1 LTVLELRELFKH
13 YHVGDGNP
21 IRAVD
26 GVSMRVAAGE
36 FVALYGPSGSGKSTL
51 IKLIAGAL
59 RPDRGTVC
67 VNDRDIFTLSG
78 SELDNYRLKQLGII
92 GSPHSL
98 IAGATALKN
107 ASLRLILMRG
117 RAKKEATEPLLIR
130 LGLENR
136 MKHRTEQLS
145 LGERQRVVIARAL
158 VTNPSLVLADEPTG
172 NLDKKLTEDILSLLR
187 ELCAERNATVLL
199 VTHDTHAASIA
210 DRVFELRD
218 GRLKSYEPDDT
229 PYTLAGRQT

>member
-1 LTVLELRELFKH
+1 MLELRDLFKH
-13 YHVGDGNP
+13 YHLGDGNP

-26 GVSMRVAAGE
+26 GVSMRVAPGE

-51 IKLIAGAL
+51 IQLIAGAL

-67 VNDRDIFTLSG
+67 VNGRDIFALSG
-78 SELDNYRLKQLGII
+78 SELDEYRLKQLGII
-92 GSPHSL
+92 GPPHSL

-117 RAKKEATEPLLIR
+117 RAKNEAAEPLLIR
-130 LGLENR
+130 LGLQNR

-172 NLDKKLTEDILSLLR
+172 NLDKQLTEEILSLLR
-187 ELCAERNATVLL
+187 EICAERDATVLL
-199 VTHDTHAASIA
+199 VTHDARAASIA
-210 DRVFELRD
+210 DQVFELRD
-218 GRLKSYEPDDT
+218 GRLKTYEPDDT
-229 PYTLAGRQT
+229 PYTLAGRQL

>member
-1 LTVLELRELFKH
+1 VLELRDLFKH
-13 YHVGDGNP
+13 YHLGDGSP

-59 RPDRGTVC
+59 RPDHGTVC
-67 VNDRDIFTLSG
+67 VNNRDIFALSG
-78 SELDNYRLKQLGII
+78 SELDEYRLKELGII
-92 GSPHSL
+92 GPPHSL
-98 IAGATALKN
+98 IGGATALKN

-117 RAKKEATEPLLIR
+117 RAKNEATEPLLIR

-136 MKHRTEQLS
+136 MKHRAEQLS

-172 NLDKKLTEDILSLLR
+172 NLDKRLTEDILSLLR
-187 ELCAERNATVLL
+187 ETCAERNATVLL
-199 VTHDTHAASIA
+199 VTHDTRAASIA
-210 DRVFELRD
+210 DQVFELRD
-218 GRLKSYEPDDT
+218 GRLKTYEPDDT
-229 PYTLAGRQT
+229 PYTLAGRQP